1 MNPAPLSQMKCIADI
16 IRTHGSRDAGRI
28 AIEFEGQSVPFSAID
43 ERSSQVANALLES
56 GVEPQQ
62 TVAFLD
68 KNTLEYFD
76 IVFGAAKAGAIS
88 LGINW
93 RLSPSEM
100 AFILKDAQT
109 RVLFVGPEFFA
120 AVESIEAELPSD
132 LLIVA
137 FGAHARWP
145 DYGAWMQS
153 RSAVDPGYAGGGE
166 DVAFLT
172 YTSGTTGLPK
182 GAMMTSRGFF
192 AAFAALESWRLD
204 SQSVSLVMMPMFHFS
219 GSGWSL
225 LNLGIGARIVLHRD
239 VDPVGVANA
248 IDEFAITNVIMPPIL
263 IGAILSAT
271 PPHDLSSLRAICYGG
286 SPIREAL
293 LQRAKQSLRSELIQ
307 LYGLTETAGGVSQ
320 LDHIDH
326 DPANRPKLMQSC
338 GKPFP
343 WVELKIVDANSGA
356 EIPTGKPGEIW
367 VRAPQNMVGYWNNP
381 EATSQ
386 TITPEGWLRTGDIG
400 QLDGN
405 GYLYLLDRVS
415 DMIISGAENV
425 YPLEVEAAL
434 LKHPAIAQA
443 AVFGVP
449 DNKWGEAVR
458 AAVVRAP
465 GTSAT
470 AEEIIHDTRQHLAG
484 YKLPK
489 TIDFVDELPRN
500 ATGKVLH
507 RLLREPFWADH
518 GRRIA

>member
-1 MNPAPLSQMKCIADI
+1 MNPVPLSQMKSVADL
-16 IRTHGSRDAGRI
+16 IRAHGARDDGRI
-28 AIEFEGQSVPFSAID
+28 AIEFEGQSVPFSAIH
-43 ERSSQVANALLES
+43 ERSSRVANALIEAGLEA
-56 GVEPQQ
+56 QR
-62 TVAFLD
+62 TAAFLD

-93 RLSPSEM
+93 RLSPGEM

-109 RVLFVGPEFFA
+109 RVLFVGPDFFA
-120 AVESIEAELPSD
+120 AIESIEAELPSD

-137 FGAHARWP
+137 FGAHPRWP
-145 DYGAWMQS
+145 DYGAWMPS
-153 RSAVDPGYAGGGE
+153 RSAADPGYAGGE
-166 DVAFLT
+166 DDVAFLT

-182 GAMMTSRGFF
+182 GAMMTNRGFF

-239 VDPVGVANA
+239 VDPIGVANA
-248 IDEFAITNVIMPPIL
+248 IGEFGITNVIMPPIL
-263 IGAILSAT
+263 IDAILSAK
-271 PPHDLSSLRAICYGG
+271 PARDLSSLRAICYGG
-286 SPIREAL
+286 SPISEAL
-293 LQRAKQSLRSELIQ
+293 LQRAKAGLRSELIQ

-320 LDHIDH
+320 LDYVDH
-326 DPANRPKLMQSC
+326 DPANRPELMQSC

-343 WVELKIVDANSGA
+343 WLELKIVDTNSGS
-356 EIPTGKPGEIW
+356 ESPTGERGEIW

-381 EATSQ
+381 EATAQ

-400 QLDGN
+400 RLDAD
-405 GYLYLLDRVS
+405 GYLYLLDRLGN
-415 DMIISGAENV
+415 MIVSGAENV

-434 LKHPAIAQA
+434 MKHPAVAQA

-449 DNKWGEAVR
+449 DAKWGEAVR

-470 AEEIIHDTRQHLAG
+470 ADEIIQDTRKHLAG

-489 TIDFVDELPRN
+489 AIDFVDALPRN

-507 RLLREPFWADH
+507 RLLREPFWANH
-518 GRRIA
+518 SRRIA